1 VSFYP
6 IVWGK
11 TPQDQDTPKGRFL
24 FLIVALPLL
33 TNVKDNTNMT
43 DADAPATNEN
53 PLVAFVQSVQQRVK
67 AELERAAAHRWTD
80 VPEPEQPDRQRH
92 RLKWQPAQL
101 KKRPEQSL
109 NIGEARAAMLN
120 QMMMYEA
127 SERPGRILLIPAQP
141 GLGKTYAAIL
151 TAQHANGRV
160 LYLMPTHAH
169 YDTLR
174 AFPHFDGKLW
184 YHWLATNA
192 PVPGAPGETMCRE
205 TKYTEPLMQKGW
217 PLKVACEGLCPLWK
231 ATCDYRQQSQT
242 PHKII
247 AGVHEHVTTGVD
259 IQDFRLVIVDEEP
272 IRAFLRPRHIQA
284 DDIATSQYAGPI
296 TELYDTLRNL
306 CKSGG
311 KWSGKALL
319 DQIGDILMDV
329 YATIDHFDQLVPA
342 MPHLTERGQV
352 AELPAWFLDDL
363 LILLANEW
371 EAWKAGREDW
381 LERVIVE
388 NGRLTLYKRADVWKD
403 IPPRLLIIDA
413 TANVEIYQ
421 QMFPERKIEL
431 YEPPVQQVG
440 RIYQVTG
447 SYLGISQMKDD
458 AKLLE
463 QVELCQAM
471 AQAHGYENPGIVTF
485 KDAVPTFQNVFG
497 IDNVAHF
504 GGQRG
509 SNQLENCDAGF
520 VVGSFS
526 PPDMAVMDMVKM
538 LRRERIEPFKVQ
550 ELDNGYLLPVRS
562 EKLVSYEYEREDG
575 RQPHRVVSG
584 LWTDPDLNAAM
595 HSRREAEMIQAV
607 HRFRP
612 LTRDVPIWL
621 FSSIPTGLPL
631 VGVYDDPP
639 IGPEGIYWRTW
650 LTIKDKVETA
660 ETITIYDLAEWAG
673 ASREWV
679 TRQKWLE
686 AIMNYYSDEWQPI
699 KIGRKSAIGRCEL

>member
-1 VSFYP
+1 MS
-6 IVWGK
+6 
-11 TPQDQDTPKGRFL
+11 DT
-24 FLIVALPLL
+24 
-33 TNVKDNTNMT
+33 
-43 DADAPATNEN
+43 DAPATNEN

-67 AELERAAAHRWTD
+67 AELERAAAHRWTPP
-80 VPEPEQPDRQRH
+80 PEPEQSDRQRH
-92 RLKWQPAQL
+92 RLKWRKSQL
-101 KKRPEQSL
+101 KKRPEQTL
-109 NIGEARAAMLN
+109 TVAEARAELASAM
-120 QMMMYEA
+120 MTYEA

-141 GLGKTYAAIL
+141 GLGKTFAAIMA
-151 TAQHANGRV
+151 AQYANGRV

-169 YDTLR
+169 FDTLQ
-174 AFPHFDGKLW
+174 AFPHFLHDMW

-192 PVPGAPGETMCRE
+192 PVPGADGETMCRE
-205 TKYTEPLMQKGW
+205 TKYTQPLMQKGW
-217 PLKVACEGLCPLWK
+217 PLKVACEGLCPMWK
-231 ATCDYRQQSQT
+231 AECDYRKQSNRQE
-242 PHKII
+242 KIV

-259 IQDFRLVIVDEEP
+259 INDFRMVIVDEEP
-272 IRAFLRPRHIQA
+272 IRAFLRPRTIQA
-284 DDIATSQYAGPI
+284 DDIATSTYAGPI

-306 CKSGG
+306 CKTGG
-311 KWSGKALL
+311 QWSGKALL

-381 LERVIVE
+381 LERVIVS

-403 IPPRLLIIDA
+403 IPPRMIIIDA
-413 TANVEIYQ
+413 TANVEIYE

-431 YEPPVQQVG
+431 YAPPVRQNG

-447 SYLGISQMKDD
+447 SYLGIGQMKDD
-458 AKLLE
+458 SKLQE
-463 QVELCQAM
+463 QVELCQAL
-471 AQAHGYENPGIVTF
+471 AQAHGYENPGVVTF
-485 KDAVPTFQNVFG
+485 KDAVPAFQAAFG
-497 IDNVAHF
+497 IDSVAHF

-509 SNQLENCDAGF
+509 SNQLESCDAGF

-526 PPDMAVMDMVKM
+526 PPDSAMMDMVKM

-550 ELDNGYLLPVRS
+550 ELENGYLLPVRS
-562 EKLVSYEYEREDG
+562 EKMISYEYEREDG
-575 RQPHRVVSG
+575 RQPHRIVSG

-595 HSRREAEMIQAV
+595 HSRREAEMVQAV

-631 VGVYDDPP
+631 AGVYDDPP

-650 LTIKDKVETA
+650 LQIKDKVADA
-660 ETITIYDLAEWAG
+660 ETITIYDLAEWAEVN
-673 ASREWV
+673 RQWV
-679 TRQKWLE
+679 TSQKWLE
-686 AIMNYYSDEWQPI
+686 AIMDYHSDEWQSI
-699 KIGRKSAIGRCEL
+699 KIGRKSAIGRRELSTVS